1 MTSHDYFEIK
11 KLLFGVMSKANKYES
26 LEERRNFYYQAL
38 KRNLDFLDLDEP
50 LDIRS
55 SDVAELISNEFL
67 TIQTEEPHIFEAT
80 GFVPWLEDARKNIA
94 WNYYNR
100 YEEYLM
106 QCKGWKPTAISISI
120 RVHDYGCGR

>member
-1 MTSHDYFEIK
+1 MVIEYFEKLEEEKQMTSHDYFEIK

-26 LEERRNFYYQAL
+26 LEERRDFFIIKHL
-38 KRNLDFLDLDEP
+38 SVILIFLDLDEP

-80 GFVPWLEDARKNIA
+80 GFCAVVGRCKKKILHGIIITDMKNI
-94 WNYYNR
+94 
-100 YEEYLM
+100 
-106 QCKGWKPTAISISI
+106 
-120 RVHDYGCGR
+120 

>member
-1 MTSHDYFEIK
+1 
-11 KLLFGVMSKANKYES
+11 MSKANKYES
-26 LEERRNFYYQAL
+26 LEERRDFYYQAL

-80 GFVPWLEDARKNIA
+80 GFVPWLEDARKILHGIIITDMKNI
-94 WNYYNR
+94 
-100 YEEYLM
+100 
-106 QCKGWKPTAISISI
+106 
-120 RVHDYGCGR
+120 